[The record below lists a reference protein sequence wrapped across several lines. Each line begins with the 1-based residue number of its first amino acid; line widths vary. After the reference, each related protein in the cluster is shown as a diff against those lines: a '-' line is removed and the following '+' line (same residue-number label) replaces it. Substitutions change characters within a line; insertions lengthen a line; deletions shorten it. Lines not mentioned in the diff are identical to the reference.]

1 MDAVLLI
8 AFGGPERMEDVR
20 PFLANVLRGRA
31 VPPERLEAVV
41 HHYEL
46 IGGRSPLTALTMR
59 QAEALRRAL
68 DATGPRLPVYVGMRN
83 WHPFLADTLAA
94 MQRDGVRR
102 ALGIILAAQQSD
114 ASWDRYQ
121 RDVAEA
127 RAALGDAAPTVT
139 FAPNWHAHPLFIDA
153 VAARAA
159 EAMAALPPAR
169 REALRLVFTA
179 HSLPVALAAASPYEA
194 QLQVGAALVA
204 ERLGFPAH
212 RLAYQSRSG
221 SPREPWLE
229 PDIAAVIGE
238 EARRGTRELL
248 VVPIGFVC
256 DHVEVLYDLDIEAR
270 QAAEAA
276 GVGFTRA
283 AAVNDHPS
291 FIRLL
296 AALVAAHRAG

>member
-1 MDAVLLI
+1 MS
-8 AFGGPERMEDVR
+8 GVR
-20 PFLANVLRGRA
+20 PRVVLVG
-31 VPPERLEAVV
+31 PPGA
-41 HHYEL
+41 
-46 IGGRSPLTALTMR
+46 GKST
-59 QAEALRRAL
+59 
-68 DATGPRLPVYVGMRN
+68 VGK
-83 WHPFLADTLAA
+83 
-94 MQRDGVRR
+94 
-102 ALGIILAAQQSD
+102 
-114 ASWDRYQ
+114 
-121 RDVAEA
+121 
-127 RAALGDAAPTVT
+127 
-139 FAPNWHAHPLFIDA
+139 
-153 VAARAA
+153 
-159 EAMAALPPAR
+159 
-169 REALRLVFTA
+169 
-179 HSLPVALAAASPYEA
+179 
-194 QLQVGAALVA
+194 LVA
-204 ERLGFPAH
+204 ERLGFPAQ